1 MLNLPDNHFETIK
14 RLVPFNTLSE
24 EKLNQL
30 LHFIRYKELKKGEY
44 LFLQGDTASHNI
56 YLLEGAVSLL
66 TNGKEEDRI
75 DAESD
80 TAKFPLAHQIPRKFS
95 ARVVKPI
102 KYISVDNNRLSEL
115 LEATESND
123 YQVEEL
129 ESTEP
134 DDWMSRLLQSRVFQH
149 LPAANIQR
157 ILMSMEEIKIN
168 SGEEVIRQGDSGDYF
183 YIIHEGKAVI
193 SLQKDSDNKP
203 TSRVLRA
210 WIGPGDSFGEEALLS
225 DSPRNSTVTM
235 MSAGTLLRL
244 GKDDFI
250 QLVTRPLAKSISYPE
265 ACQRIA
271 EGAMFLDVRPPDEY
285 ETEHIIGS
293 INIES
298 RLMRREAMNL
308 APNRHYIIYCSGMR
322 GQSASTAYVMTEMG
336 FDVSVL
342 KSGIESVPREDL
354 VDMSVGEENSS
365 ALVNSLL
372 RNDSSEQVESL
383 QHQLQEARITI
394 VELKQQLAELQK
406 AKDQLVSRLE
416 SSQQ

>member
-1 MLNLPDNHFETIK
+1 MLNLPDNHLETIK

-30 LHFIRYKELKKGEY
+30 LHFIRYKELNKGEF
-44 LFLQGDTASHNI
+44 LFLQGDTASNNI

-66 TNGKEEDRI
+66 NNGKEEDLI
-75 DAESD
+75 EAESD
-80 TAKFPLAHQIPRKFS
+80 AAKFPLAHQIPRKFS
-95 ARVVKPI
+95 ARVAKPI
-102 KYISVDNNRLSEL
+102 KYISVDNNRLGEL
-115 LEATESND
+115 LETTESND

-157 ILMSMEEIKIN
+157 ILMSMEEIKID
-168 SGEEVIRQGDSGDYF
+168 SGEEVIHQGDSGDYF
-183 YIIHEGKAVI
+183 YIIHEGTAVI
-193 SLQKDSDNKP
+193 SLEKDTDNKP
-203 TSRVLRA
+203 TSKVLRA
-210 WIGPGDSFGEEALLS
+210 KIGPGDSFGEEALLS

-235 MSAGTLLRL
+235 MTPGILLRL
-244 GKDDFI
+244 GKEDFI

-271 EGAMFLDVRPPDEY
+271 EGAMFLDVRPSENY
-285 ETEHIIGS
+285 EAEHIIGS

-342 KSGIESVPREDL
+342 KGGIESAPQEDL
-354 VDMSVGEENSS
+354 VDMSVGDENSS

-372 RNDSSEQVESL
+372 RIENNEQIEML
-383 QHQLQEARITI
+383 QRQLQEAQATI
-394 VELKQQLAELQK
+394 ADLKQQLADLRK
-406 AKDQLVSRLE
+406 
-416 SSQQ
+416 